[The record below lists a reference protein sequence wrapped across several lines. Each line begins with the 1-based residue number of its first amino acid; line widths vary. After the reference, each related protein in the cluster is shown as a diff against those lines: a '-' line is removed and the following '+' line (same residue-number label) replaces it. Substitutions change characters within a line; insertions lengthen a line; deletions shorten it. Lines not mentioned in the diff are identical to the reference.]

1 MEGKDF
7 LTIRFEAALVA
18 DKTLAFFLEP

>member
-7 LTIRFEAALVA
+7 LAIRFEAALVA